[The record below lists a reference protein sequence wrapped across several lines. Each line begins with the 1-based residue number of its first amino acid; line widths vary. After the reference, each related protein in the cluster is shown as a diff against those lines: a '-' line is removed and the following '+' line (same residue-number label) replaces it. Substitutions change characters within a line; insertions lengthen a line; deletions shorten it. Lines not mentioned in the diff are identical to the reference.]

1 MIRAGAYAE
10 GTMHEQDVH
19 LVLSWELLSK
29 RDCMQVPV
37 LFDKKT
43 KTIVSN
49 ESADI
54 IRMFATECQ
63 VCPPTDSPAFQDSYD
78 ISLGHCLLHEHDT
91 TQ

>member
-49 ESADI
+49 ESACLPLSARYALQLTALLFRI
-54 IRMFATECQ
+54 LMTSAWVI
-63 VCPPTDSPAFQDSYD
+63 VCYMNM
-78 ISLGHCLLHEHDT
+78 
-91 TQ
+91 TQHNN